1 MSPTRASFPL
11 VCFTAYA
18 HTGESAS
25 IASSLPDT
33 TALVASLCAW
43 YCSMVIFAL
52 PAVVHFFDRAVM
64 SSTCT
69 VAVCTAIFLPQA
81 SSGLIV
87 APVFAAHWVPAEKYD
102 TMVACAS
109 RCLLTVNDETPMLY
123 LPEPTPGMIASNF
136 ADCQSVVRPSLPAT
150 ALNRSTSKPMTV
162 LPSVSRYSLG
172 AYDES
177 VPTMIFPADL
187 SAAGTFAASALS
199 TADDAAGEPPPDPVS
214 VPLDS
219 LPQAASDTVKAA
231 AAATPSTARRV
242 GLLRNMTTP

>member
-1 MSPTRASFPL
+1 MVASFRR
-11 VCFTAYA
+11 
-18 HTGESAS
+18 SA
-25 IASSLPDT
+25 
-33 TALVASLCAW
+33 
-43 YCSMVIFAL
+43 F
-52 PAVVHFFDRAVM
+52 
-64 SSTCT
+64 
-69 VAVCTAIFLPQA
+69 
-81 SSGLIV
+81 
-87 APVFAAHWVPAEKYD
+87 
-102 TMVACAS
+102 
-109 RCLLTVNDETPMLY
+109 TVNEETPTVYFL
-123 LPEPTPGMIASNF
+123 LATPGMMLSNE
-136 ADCQSVVRPSLPAT
+136 ADCHSVVRPSLPAT